1 MTDDTSKPAKS
12 AEELLKLREE
22 VEEERKKKKD
32 KNYMSIL
39 YDYVR

>member
-1 MTDDTSKPAKS
+1 MTDDTSNPTKT
-12 AEELLKLREE
+12 EELLKIREQI
-22 VEEERKKKKD
+22 EEKHKKKD